1 MLVEIARQIRAN
13 AGDLAVIEC
22 RETGKS
28 TVQAKAEVELSAQY
42 FEFYGGLV
50 NAITG
55 DNINLGAGYHSYTRR
70 EPFGVVGAILPWNTP
85 INSVGRSCTPAL
97 ASGNTVV
104 VKPSEATS
112 GSLLA
117 LARIAVDDCGL
128 PRGVLNVVTGSGAEV
143 GEAIVRHKD
152 VRKVTFTGSI
162 AVGRRIGSLAAE
174 RILPLTLEL
183 GGKSPDIV
191 FADADLA
198 AAAPSVVRGFLMH
211 AGQICIAGTR
221 IPRRALDSR
230 HARRCHEE
238 GDEHL
243 CYR

>member
-1 MLVEIARQIRAN
+1 MHKLDHFIDGASRPPRSARYIDGYNPTTGQVISAVARGDASDVDAAVGAARRAFAGWAGLRPSARGRVLVEIARQIRAN
-13 AGDLAVIEC
+13 AGDLAIIEC

-97 ASGNTVV
+97 AAGNTVV

-128 PRGVLNVVTGSGAEV
+128 PPGVLNVVTGSGC
-143 GEAIVRHKD
+143 
-152 VRKVTFTGSI
+152 
-162 AVGRRIGSLAAE
+162 RRS
-174 RILPLTLEL
+174 
-183 GGKSPDIV
+183 
-191 FADADLA
+191 
-198 AAAPSVVRGFLMH
+198 
-211 AGQICIAGTR
+211 
-221 IPRRALDSR
+221 
-230 HARRCHEE
+230 ARRSSGIRMCARS
-238 GDEHL
+238 L
-243 CYR
+243 LPAP